1 MIKKKPVRKDIQAG
15 SVVTMKSGGSKMTVE
30 SVDIAGWTAVV
41 WFSSERLLHKASLK
55 SETLKL
61 ITP

>member
-1 MIKKKPVRKDIQAG
+1 MTKKKSVRKDIQAG

-30 SVDIAGWTAVV
+30 SIDISGWAAVV
-41 WFSSERLLHKASLK
+41 WFSGENILHKASLK